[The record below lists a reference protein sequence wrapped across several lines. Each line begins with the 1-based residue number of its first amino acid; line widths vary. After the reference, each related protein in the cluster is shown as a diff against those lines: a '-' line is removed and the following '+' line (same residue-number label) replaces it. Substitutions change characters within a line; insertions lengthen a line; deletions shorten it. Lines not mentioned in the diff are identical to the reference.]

1 MNTDHDGSKTVAIG
15 ASVETVDNIAQA
27 NEKNYIQLVLQTLHL
42 YDINVHV
49 INAHRMGGI

>member
-1 MNTDHDGSKTVAIG
+1 MNADHDGSKTDAIS

-27 NEKNYIQLVLQTLHL
+27 NEKNYIQLLLQTLHL

-49 INAHRMGGI
+49 MNAHRSGVI